1 MRLHL
6 TGGSGPQVISQDK
19 PIKIRSILIDRDNDD
34 DVALNIVDS
43 GGDVTPVGG
52 FQWSFIGL
60 DEPCYPTVTATLTAP
75 DTVTAVIYYDEGR
88 IVYD

>member
-1 MRLHL
+1 MRAYL
-6 TGGSGPQVISQDK
+6 TGGAGPVVLSQDK
-19 PIKIRSILIDRDNDD
+19 PIKIRSILIDRENNDT
-34 DVALNIVDS
+34 VELKIVDS
-43 GGDVTPVGG
+43 SGDVTPVGG

-60 DEPCYPTVTATLTAP
+60 NEPCYPTVTATLTAP